1 MRRKGKKNTQI
12 DDKLI
17 DEVVRMSYGFSEE
30 QIRAEME
37 DALAHPDNSP
47 ELKAPDDEFQQILQK
62 MKERGITPRISEDGD
77 KDEGHPPA
85 ERGRTRLSNRRF
97 RRLLLAAAVLGVI
110 GIGFSLNAVG
120 KSATKYQVINGE
132 ENNIVWSNVRERDD
146 IKDVTEAYEQ
156 VEKRLNI
163 PSLRISYM
171 PESMKFDS
179 ILLSDNGGI
188 IRFKCSDGYL
198 MVYEHAIN
206 PEAHGLQKTDKREI
220 IGNVYNPWIDEQITI
235 YRESFEEGKDK
246 YSIDIT
252 TDDANYVVNGEI
264 AKEDFLKIVQDLYIN
279 KGGELWEKE

>member
-17 DEVVRMSYGFSEE
+17 DEVIRMSYGFSEE

-77 KDEGHPPA
+77 KDEGHPA
-85 ERGRTRLSNRRF
+85 VERGRTRLSSRRF

-110 GIGFSLNAVG
+110 GIGFSLSAVG

-132 ENNIVWSNVRERDD
+132 KNNIVWGNVKVWDGIDNVE
-146 IKDVTEAYEQ
+146 EAYEQ
-156 VEKRLNI
+156 IEEELNI
-163 PSLRISYM
+163 PSLKMGYM
-171 PESMKFDS
+171 PETMIFDS
-179 ILLSDNGGI
+179 ILLSDKGGV
-188 IRFKCSDGYL
+188 IRFKCQGEYL
-198 MVYEHAIN
+198 VIYEHTIN
-206 PEAHGLQKTDKREI
+206 PETQGIQQTDKRRSV
-220 IGNVYNPWIDEQITI
+220 GDVYNPWMNKHIIVYE
-235 YRESFEEGKDK
+235 ESFGEGKNK

-252 TDDANYVVNGEI
+252 TDDANYAITGEI
-264 AKEDFLKIVQDLYIN
+264 EEEDFIKIVEGIYIN
-279 KGGELWEKE
+279 

>member
-17 DEVVRMSYGFSEE
+17 DEVIRMSYGFSEE

-77 KDEGHPPA
+77 KDEGHPA
-85 ERGRTRLSNRRF
+85 VERGRTRLSSRRF

-132 ENNIVWSNVRERDD
+132 ENNIVWSNVKVWDGVDTVE
-146 IKDVTEAYEQ
+146 EAYEQ
-156 VEKRLNI
+156 IEKNLGI
-163 PSLRISYM
+163 PSLKMGYM
-171 PESMKFDS
+171 PKNMMLEDLVLSESYA
-179 ILLSDNGGI
+179 I
-188 IRFKCSDGYL
+188 IRFLYQDRYLQICERKIEAKEYGIQKSD
-198 MVYEHAIN
+198 
-206 PEAHGLQKTDKREI
+206 QREGEKI
-220 IGNVYNPWIDEQITI
+220 IYNPWLNKNIEIYEENSENSGMRYGLNVRTDEAFYII
-235 YRESFEEGKDK
+235 SGDINKEE
-246 YSIDIT
+246 
-252 TDDANYVVNGEI
+252 
-264 AKEDFLKIVQDLYIN
+264 FLKIAEGLYFT
-279 KGGELWEKE
+279 K

>member
-17 DEVVRMSYGFSEE
+17 DEVIRMSYGFSEE

-77 KDEGHPPA
+77 KDEGHPA
-85 ERGRTRLSNRRF
+85 VERGRTRLSSRRF

-132 ENNIVWSNVRERDD
+132 KNNIVWGNVKVWDGIDNVE
-146 IKDVTEAYEQ
+146 EAYEQ
-156 VEKRLNI
+156 IEEELNI
-163 PSLRISYM
+163 PSLKMGYM
-171 PESMKFDS
+171 PEKMSLED
-179 ILLSDNGGI
+179 LVLSENYGI
-188 IRFKCSDGYL
+188 IRFIYQDRYLQICERRIEAKEYGIQRSDQREG
-198 MVYEHAIN
+198 
-206 PEAHGLQKTDKREI
+206 DKNI
-220 IGNVYNPWIDEQITI
+220 YNPWLNKNIEIYEENSENSGMRYGLNVRTDEAFYIISGDIDK
-235 YRESFEEGKDK
+235 EE
-246 YSIDIT
+246 
-252 TDDANYVVNGEI
+252 
-264 AKEDFLKIVQDLYIN
+264 FLKIAEGLYFTR
-279 KGGELWEKE
+279 

>member
-17 DEVVRMSYGFSEE
+17 DEVIRMSYGFSEE

-77 KDEGHPPA
+77 KDEGHPA
-85 ERGRTRLSNRRF
+85 VERGRTRLSSRRF

-132 ENNIVWSNVRERDD
+132 ENNIVWSNVKVRKD
-146 IKDVTEAYEQ
+146 IKNIADAYEQ
-156 VEKRLNI
+156 IETNLDI
-163 PSLRISYM
+163 YSLKMGYM
-171 PESMKFDS
+171 PETMSFEDL
-179 ILLSDNGGI
+179 LLSENYAVIRLLYKGEYIQISQRKVDVKENGVQ
-188 IRFKCSDGYL
+188 KSDRRKE
-198 MVYEHAIN
+198 VKKI
-206 PEAHGLQKTDKREI
+206 
-220 IGNVYNPWIDEQITI
+220 YNPWLGKELEVYGEPSKNGGMRYSANIRTDE
-235 YRESFEEGKDK
+235 
-246 YSIDIT
+246 
-252 TDDANYVVNGEI
+252 ANYIVSGDVK
-264 AKEDFLKIVQDLYIN
+264 KEEFIKIVEGLFID
-279 KGGELWEKE
+279 K

>member
-17 DEVVRMSYGFSEE
+17 DEVIRMSYGFSEE

-77 KDEGHPPA
+77 KDEGHPA
-85 ERGRTRLSNRRF
+85 VERGRTRLSSRRF

-132 ENNIVWSNVRERDD
+132 ENNIVWSNVKVWDGVDTVE
-146 IKDVTEAYEQ
+146 EAYDLIED
-156 VEKRLNI
+156 RLKI
-163 PSLRISYM
+163 SSLRMGYIPDIM
-171 PESMKFDS
+171 VFEDL
-179 ILLSDNGGI
+179 LLSENYGV
-188 IRFKCSDGYL
+188 IRFIYQDKYFQICERRIEVKEYGAQKSDQR
-198 MVYEHAIN
+198 VKE
-206 PEAHGLQKTDKREI
+206 KK
-220 IGNVYNPWIDEQITI
+220 VYNPWLNKDLEIYEENSENSGIRYGLNIKTDEAFYIISGDIDET
-235 YRESFEEGKDK
+235 E
-246 YSIDIT
+246 
-252 TDDANYVVNGEI
+252 
-264 AKEDFLKIVQDLYIN
+264 FLKIAEGLYFT
-279 KGGELWEKE
+279 K

>member
-62 MKERGITPRISEDGD
+62 MKEWGITPRISEDGD
-77 KDEGHPPA
+77 KDEGHPAA
-85 ERGRTRLSNRRF
+85 ERGRTRLSSRRF

-132 ENNIVWSNVRERDD
+132 KNNIVWGNVKVWDGIDNVE
-146 IKDVTEAYEQ
+146 EAYEQ
-156 VEKRLNI
+156 IEEELKILPLKMGYIPKEMVFEDLLLRESYGVMSFKYQAKSLWIYDHKIKNEVNGIQGSDREK
-163 PSLRISYM
+163 SL
-171 PESMKFDS
+171 DS
-179 ILLSDNGGI
+179 
-188 IRFKCSDGYL
+188 
-198 MVYEHAIN
+198 
-206 PEAHGLQKTDKREI
+206 
-220 IGNVYNPWIDEQITI
+220 VYNPWLNEKIEVYQEDSETGSFRYSVTI
-235 YRESFEEGKDK
+235 K
-246 YSIDIT
+246 
-252 TDDANYVVNGEI
+252 TDDASYIVTGDIDKNE
-264 AKEDFLKIVQDLYIN
+264 FLKVVEGLYIN
-279 KGGELWEKE
+279 R

>member
-77 KDEGHPPA
+77 KDEGHPAA
-85 ERGRTRLSNRRF
+85 ERGRTRLSSRRF

-132 ENNIVWSNVRERDD
+132 KNNIVWGNVKVWDGIDNVE
-146 IKDVTEAYEQ
+146 EAYEQ
-156 VEKRLNI
+156 IEEELKILPLKMGYI
-163 PSLRISYM
+163 PKEMVFEDL
-171 PESMKFDS
+171 
-179 ILLSDNGGI
+179 LLSESYGVMS
-188 IRFKCSDGYL
+188 FKYQAKSL
-198 MVYEHAIN
+198 
-206 PEAHGLQKTDKREI
+206 
-220 IGNVYNPWIDEQITI
+220 WIYDHKIKNE
-235 YRESFEEGKDK
+235 
-246 YSIDIT
+246 
-252 TDDANYVVNGEI
+252 VNGI
-264 AKEDFLKIVQDLYIN
+264 QGSDR
-279 KGGELWEKE
+279 EKSLDSVI

>member
-77 KDEGHPPA
+77 KDEGHPAA
-85 ERGRTRLSNRRF
+85 ERGRTRLSSRRF

-132 ENNIVWSNVRERDD
+132 KNNIVWGNVKVWDGIDNVE
-146 IKDVTEAYEQ
+146 EAYEQ
-156 VEKRLNI
+156 IEEELKILPLKMGYI
-163 PSLRISYM
+163 PKEMVFEDL
-171 PESMKFDS
+171 
-179 ILLSDNGGI
+179 LLSESYGVMSFKYQAKSLWIYDHKIKNEVNGIQG
-188 IRFKCSDGYL
+188 SD
-198 MVYEHAIN
+198 
-206 PEAHGLQKTDKREI
+206 REKSLDS
-220 IGNVYNPWIDEQITI
+220 VYNPWLNEKIEVYQEDSETGSFRYSVTI
-235 YRESFEEGKDK
+235 K
-246 YSIDIT
+246 
-252 TDDANYVVNGEI
+252 TDDASYIVTGDIDKNE
-264 AKEDFLKIVQDLYIN
+264 FLKVVEGLYIN
-279 KGGELWEKE
+279 R

>member
-77 KDEGHPPA
+77 KDEGHPA
-85 ERGRTRLSNRRF
+85 VERGRTRLSSRRF

-132 ENNIVWSNVRERDD
+132 KNNIVWGNVKVWDGIDNVE
-146 IKDVTEAYEQ
+146 EAYEQ
-156 VEKRLNI
+156 IEEELKILPLKMGYI
-163 PSLRISYM
+163 PKEMVFEDL
-171 PESMKFDS
+171 
-179 ILLSDNGGI
+179 LLSESYGVMSFKYQAKSLWIYDHKIKNEVNGIQG
-188 IRFKCSDGYL
+188 SD
-198 MVYEHAIN
+198 
-206 PEAHGLQKTDKREI
+206 REKSLDS
-220 IGNVYNPWIDEQITI
+220 VYNPWLNEKIEVYQEDSETGSFRYSVTI
-235 YRESFEEGKDK
+235 K
-246 YSIDIT
+246 
-252 TDDANYVVNGEI
+252 TDDASYIVTGDIDKNE
-264 AKEDFLKIVQDLYIN
+264 FLKVVEGLYIN
-279 KGGELWEKE
+279 R

>member
-77 KDEGHPPA
+77 KDEGHPAA
-85 ERGRTRLSNRRF
+85 ERGRTRLSSRRF

-132 ENNIVWSNVRERDD
+132 KNNIVWGNVKVWDGIDNVE
-146 IKDVTEAYEQ
+146 EAYEQ
-156 VEKRLNI
+156 IEEELKILPLKMGYI
-163 PSLRISYM
+163 PKEMVFEDL
-171 PESMKFDS
+171 
-179 ILLSDNGGI
+179 LLSESYGVMSFKYQAKSLWIYDHKIKNEVNGIQG
-188 IRFKCSDGYL
+188 SD
-198 MVYEHAIN
+198 
-206 PEAHGLQKTDKREI
+206 REKSL
-220 IGNVYNPWIDEQITI
+220 NSVYNPWLNEKIEVYQEDSETGSFRYSVTI
-235 YRESFEEGKDK
+235 K
-246 YSIDIT
+246 
-252 TDDANYVVNGEI
+252 TDDASYIVTGDIDKNE
-264 AKEDFLKIVQDLYIN
+264 FLKVVEGLYIN
-279 KGGELWEKE
+279 R

>member
-17 DEVVRMSYGFSEE
+17 DEVIRMSYGFSEE

-77 KDEGHPPA
+77 KDEGHPA
-85 ERGRTRLSNRRF
+85 VERGRTRLSSRRF

-132 ENNIVWSNVRERDD
+132 KNNIVWGNVKVWDGIDNVE
-146 IKDVTEAYEQ
+146 EAYKQIE
-156 VEKRLNI
+156 EYLNI
-163 PSLRISYM
+163 NALKISYM
-171 PESMKFDS
+171 PDAMTFENLSLS
-179 ILLSDNGGI
+179 GNYGILRFNYQTEYLRIYNHKIETEVNGI
-188 IRFKCSDGYL
+188 
-198 MVYEHAIN
+198 
-206 PEAHGLQKTDKREI
+206 QKSDKRERVREI
-220 IGNVYNPWIDEQITI
+220 HNPWLDQDIEVYQ
-235 YRESFEEGKDK
+235 ESSEVGRPK
-246 YSIDIT
+246 YSATIKS
-252 TDDANYVVNGEI
+252 DDASYIVTGDIDKDEFIKVVEG
-264 AKEDFLKIVQDLYIN
+264 LYIN
-279 KGGELWEKE
+279 R

>member
-17 DEVVRMSYGFSEE
+17 DEVIRMSYGFSEE

-77 KDEGHPPA
+77 KDEGHPA
-85 ERGRTRLSNRRF
+85 VERGRTRLSSRRF

-132 ENNIVWSNVRERDD
+132 KNNIVWNNIQVREDISNVE
-146 IKDVTEAYEQ
+146 EAYEQ
-156 VEKRLNI
+156 IEKYLNI
-163 PSLRISYM
+163 TALKVSYM
-171 PESMKFDS
+171 PSAMIFESIS
-179 ILLSDNGGI
+179 LSENYGI
-188 IRFKCSDGYL
+188 MRFKYQTEYL
-198 MVYEHAIN
+198 RVYNHKIETQVNGI
-206 PEAHGLQKTDKREI
+206 QKSDKRERVKEI
-220 IGNVYNPWIDEQITI
+220 HNPWLDQDIEVYQ
-235 YRESFEEGKDK
+235 ESSEIGRPK
-246 YSIDIT
+246 YSATIKS
-252 TDDANYVVNGEI
+252 DDASY
-264 AKEDFLKIVQDLYIN
+264 IVTGDISKDEFIKVAEGLYIN
-279 KGGELWEKE
+279 R

>member
-17 DEVVRMSYGFSEE
+17 DEVIRMSYGFSEE

-77 KDEGHPPA
+77 KDEGHPA
-85 ERGRTRLSNRRF
+85 VERGRTRLSSRRF

-132 ENNIVWSNVRERDD
+132 KNNIVWGNVKVWDGIDNVE
-146 IKDVTEAYEQ
+146 EAYEQ
-156 VEKRLNI
+156 IEEELKILPLKMGYI
-163 PSLRISYM
+163 PKEMVFEDL
-171 PESMKFDS
+171 
-179 ILLSDNGGI
+179 LLSESYGVMSFKYQAKSLWIYDHKIKNEVNGIQG
-188 IRFKCSDGYL
+188 SD
-198 MVYEHAIN
+198 
-206 PEAHGLQKTDKREI
+206 REKSLDS
-220 IGNVYNPWIDEQITI
+220 VYNPWLNEKIEVYQEDSETGSFRYSVTI
-235 YRESFEEGKDK
+235 K
-246 YSIDIT
+246 
-252 TDDANYVVNGEI
+252 TDDASYIVTGDIDKNE
-264 AKEDFLKIVQDLYIN
+264 FLKVVEGLYIN
-279 KGGELWEKE
+279 R

>member
-77 KDEGHPPA
+77 KDEGHPAA
-85 ERGRTRLSNRRF
+85 ERGRTRLSSRRF

-132 ENNIVWSNVRERDD
+132 KNNIVWGNVKVCDGIDNVE
-146 IKDVTEAYEQ
+146 EAYEQ
-156 VEKRLNI
+156 IEEELKILPLKMGYI
-163 PSLRISYM
+163 PKEMVFEDL
-171 PESMKFDS
+171 
-179 ILLSDNGGI
+179 LLSESYGVMSFKYQAKSLWIYDHKIKNEVNGIQG
-188 IRFKCSDGYL
+188 SD
-198 MVYEHAIN
+198 
-206 PEAHGLQKTDKREI
+206 REKSLDS
-220 IGNVYNPWIDEQITI
+220 VYNPWLNEKIEVYQEDSETGSFRYSVTI
-235 YRESFEEGKDK
+235 K
-246 YSIDIT
+246 
-252 TDDANYVVNGEI
+252 TDDASYIVTGDIDKNE
-264 AKEDFLKIVQDLYIN
+264 FLKVVEGLYIN
-279 KGGELWEKE
+279 R

>member
-17 DEVVRMSYGFSEE
+17 DEVIRMSYGFSEE

-77 KDEGHPPA
+77 KDEGHPA
-85 ERGRTRLSNRRF
+85 VERGRTRLSSRRF

-132 ENNIVWSNVRERDD
+132 KNNIVWNNIQVREDISNVE
-146 IKDVTEAYEQ
+146 EAYEQ
-156 VEKRLNI
+156 IEKYLNI
-163 PSLRISYM
+163 TALKVSYMPSAMIFESISLSENYGIMRFKYRKRQIFLRIS
-171 PESMKFDS
+171 
-179 ILLSDNGGI
+179 
-188 IRFKCSDGYL
+188 
-198 MVYEHAIN
+198 
-206 PEAHGLQKTDKREI
+206 
-220 IGNVYNPWIDEQITI
+220 
-235 YRESFEEGKDK
+235 
-246 YSIDIT
+246 
-252 TDDANYVVNGEI
+252 
-264 AKEDFLKIVQDLYIN
+264 
-279 KGGELWEKE
+279 

>member
-17 DEVVRMSYGFSEE
+17 DEVIRMSYGFSEE

-77 KDEGHPPA
+77 KDEGHSA
-85 ERGRTRLSNRRF
+85 VERGRTRLSSRRF

-132 ENNIVWSNVRERDD
+132 KNNIVWGNVKVWDGIDNVE
-146 IKDVTEAYEQ
+146 EAYEQ
-156 VEKRLNI
+156 IEEYLNI
-163 PSLRISYM
+163 NALKISYM
-171 PESMKFDS
+171 PDAMTFENLSLS
-179 ILLSDNGGI
+179 GNYGILRFNYQTEYLRIYNHKIETEVNGI
-188 IRFKCSDGYL
+188 
-198 MVYEHAIN
+198 
-206 PEAHGLQKTDKREI
+206 QKSDKRERVREI
-220 IGNVYNPWIDEQITI
+220 HNPWLDQDIEVYQ
-235 YRESFEEGKDK
+235 ESSEVGRPK
-246 YSIDIT
+246 YSATIKS
-252 TDDANYVVNGEI
+252 DDASYIVTGDIDKDEFIKVVEG
-264 AKEDFLKIVQDLYIN
+264 LYIN
-279 KGGELWEKE
+279 R